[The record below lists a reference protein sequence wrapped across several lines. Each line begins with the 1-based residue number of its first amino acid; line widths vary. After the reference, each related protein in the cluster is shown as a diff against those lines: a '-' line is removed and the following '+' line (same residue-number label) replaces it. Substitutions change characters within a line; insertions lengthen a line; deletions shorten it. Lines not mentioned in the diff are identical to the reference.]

1 MATLRKGARVQSR
14 RWADVHGTVTAVRD
28 GRVFV
33 RWDGT
38 TFTED
43 EVTPDEVRPSTRPMP
58 RDGGPGYLGVRR
70 G

>member
-1 MATLRKGARVQSR
+1 MWVLRKGVRVQSR
-14 RWADVHGTVTAVRD
+14 RWADVHGTVTAVWD

-38 TFTED
+38 SFTED
-43 EVTPDEVRPSTRPMP
+43 EVIPHEVRPSSRPAP
-58 RDGGPGYLGVRR
+58 RDGGPGYAVVRR